1 MLVTRIDIV
10 TPMSRVKDRLTR
22 LGDRPTFGMIRGCG
36 CFRENTSG
44 ETSMPT
50 VLRVGPYRFF
60 FYAGDGDE
68 PPHVHV
74 ERDDSEAKIW
84 LDPIRLERSGGFSA
98 KELRRI
104 EQSVT
109 DHHEQLMDSWNDF
122 FNG

>member
-1 MLVTRIDIV
+1 
-10 TPMSRVKDRLTR
+10 
-22 LGDRPTFGMIRGCG
+22 
-36 CFRENTSG
+36 
-44 ETSMPT
+44 MPA
-50 VLRVGPYRFF
+50 VLRVGPHRFF

-84 LDPIRLERSGGFSA
+84 LDPVRLERSGGFSG

-104 EQSVT
+104 EQIT
-109 DHHEQLMDSWNDF
+109 AEHHQKLMDAWNDF